1 MPWGVHHNKE
11 VQCIVK
17 VFSRNTPIT
26 DRWALR
32 TRWAVFA
39 FGALYLGLCFLHR
52 FPAASAETD
61 GIDYLLQARDML
73 RGHIQVYT
81 GYHGPGYPTAIAVV
95 GVLLRDLF
103 LSAKLISV
111 VSAVGLL
118 VATGRVA
125 TALAGSRVAFLSV
138 VFLGL
143 NPALVRYSFAALS
156 DVFGAVLFWSAMMVW
171 ASALDS
177 RRRNLALWAGCV
189 AGLAYVSRY
198 VNIVLLVLPLAAV
211 VLRRERRTVMQAACY
226 FGGFALLAAPLL
238 ISTWLATG
246 TILGNE
252 NYRNVAAGLYGW
264 GRVGEFHSLADVIV
278 ESPAF
283 FIKSYLLRL
292 GFELP
297 RKLLHFTGYV
307 ALFWAPG
314 LMLLARRCC
323 TGGVEPDRRLHLAS
337 VLATGATAFLAL
349 QLTGWI
355 EPRFLLPVMP
365 VLAIATAYMVASDE
379 VLDVCWNKTRGAR
392 CAALVAAVIALSCVV
407 PAAKAVRDMFSR
419 EAPEFVSVGH
429 SLASLATQSDLLVVS
444 QEHIAWFADRPWFKL
459 TLLPESLFRG
469 DAAPREWR
477 DAVGRRCRDIY
488 VVVDDRYA
496 VTKIPALAP
505 LACGVGVP
513 GRGFQ
518 LVRVAHTARTCA
530 VYRLPADVK

>member
-1 MPWGVHHNKE
+1 M
-11 VQCIVK
+11 K
-17 VFSRNTPIT
+17 VFSRHTAIT
-26 DRWALR
+26 DPWVLR
-32 TRWAVFA
+32 TRWAVCA

-73 RGHIQVYT
+73 RGRIHVYT
-81 GYHGPGYPTAIAVV
+81 GYHGPGYPAAIAVV
-95 GVLLRDLF
+95 GILLRDLF

-118 VATGRVA
+118 VATSRVA

-143 NPALVRYSFAALS
+143 NPALARYSFTAMS

-171 ASALDS
+171 ASGLDS
-177 RRRNLALWAGCV
+177 RRGHLALWAGCV
-189 AGLAYVSRY
+189 AGLAYLARY
-198 VNIVLLVLPLAAV
+198 VNIVLLVMPLAAL

-226 FGGFALLAAPLL
+226 VGGFAILAAPLL

-246 TILGNE
+246 TVLANE
-252 NYRNVAAGLYGW
+252 NHRNVAAGLYGW
-264 GRVGEFHSLADVIV
+264 GRAGEFHSLADVIL

-283 FIKSYLLRL
+283 FLKRYLMRA

-297 RKLLHFTGYV
+297 LKLFHFTGYV
-307 ALFWAPG
+307 ALFWVPG
-314 LMLLARRCC
+314 LMLLGRRCC
-323 TGGVEPDRRLHLAS
+323 TGGVEPVCRLHLAS
-337 VLATGATAFLAL
+337 VLGTGVTAFMAL

-355 EPRFLLPVMP
+355 EPRFLLPIMP

-379 VLDVCWNKTRGAR
+379 VLEACRNRAAGGR
-392 CAALVAAVIALSCVV
+392 CAALIAAVIAVSCVV

-419 EAPEFVSVGH
+419 EAPEFASVGYD
-429 SLASLATQSDLLVVS
+429 LASLATQSDLLVVS
-444 QEHIAWFADRPWFKL
+444 QPHIAWFADRPWFKL
-459 TLLPESLFRG
+459 TILPESLFRG
-469 DAAPREWR
+469 DAAPRVWR
-477 DAVGRRCRDIY
+477 EAIGRRVHDIY

-496 VTKIPALAP
+496 VTKMPALAP
-505 LACGVGVP
+505 LARGVGVP

-518 LVRVAHTARTCA
+518 LVRATHTGKSCA
-530 VYRLPADVK
+530 VYRLPAAVK